1 MLKSDVAKTLC
12 IRTQLVFVCANTD
25 IIQSIYSIY
34 FAYAIDECELEVFV
48 IQTVFCNR
56 RGDQ

>member
-12 IRTQLVFVCANTD
+12 ICTQLVFVCANTD

-34 FAYAIDECELEVFV
+34 FAYAIDECALEVFV
-48 IQTVFCNR
+48 IQTVFCN
-56 RGDQ
+56 